1 MISPVRQ
8 VLNTYRYTVR
18 TKLCYIIR
26 YYTMYQLHVL
36 AITWPSS
43 SCTKL
48 TEYYIISVSN
58 GGRDLVYNGQVDELN
73 L

>member
-1 MISPVRQ
+1 
-8 VLNTYRYTVR
+8 
-18 TKLCYIIR
+18 
-26 YYTMYQLHVL
+26 MYQLHVL